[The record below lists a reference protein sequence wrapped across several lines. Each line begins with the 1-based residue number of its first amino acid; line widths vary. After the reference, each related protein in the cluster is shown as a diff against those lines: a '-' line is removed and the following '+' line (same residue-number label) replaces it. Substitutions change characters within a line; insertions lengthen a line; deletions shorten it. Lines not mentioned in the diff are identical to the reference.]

1 MKIQEVFKNTT
12 IMSFCVPLA
21 ITELGF
27 VYLNDN
33 GMFNITINW
42 KNSNCI
48 NKTITAQQLLNL
60 FENHAKCYK
69 TQQEHFEEKKQ
80 EMIREIKAIPFD
92 TIIEAES

>member
-1 MKIQEVFKNTT
+1 MKIQEIFKNTVT
-12 IMSFCVPLA
+12 MNFSVPLA

-48 NKTITAQQLLNL
+48 NKTITAQQLLDL
-60 FENHAKCYK
+60 FEQHSSCYE
-69 TQQEHFEEKKQ
+69 TQQEYFEEKKL
-80 EMIREIKAIPFD
+80 EMINEIKKIPIN
-92 TIIEAES
+92 TIIETT

>member
-1 MKIQEVFKNTT
+1 MKIQEIFKTT
-12 IMSFCVPLA
+12 ITMNFSVPLA

-48 NKTITAQQLLNL
+48 NKTITAQQLLDL
-60 FENHAKCYK
+60 FEHHSFCYK
-69 TQQEHFEEKKQ
+69 TQQEHFDEKKQ
-80 EMIREIKAIPFD
+80 AMIDEIKKIPFD
-92 TIIEAES
+92 TIVEIA